1 MHETDRTVSSLNFT
15 FCGVLC
21 SICDLRFLIF
31 LEGVVTGVLSS
42 SRLGVV
48 ARVVDLEWN
57 TGVSRRSLSSG
68 FGRLL
73 FGVLTTRLLLGVAVT
88 SISGVGNTRISSC
101 SSSGSLGCIERFM
114 SNFGVIGRTIQSS
127 SSPLQIGQSSWSRF
141 DSFNYVT
148 RASG

>member
-21 SICDLRFLIF
+21 SICDLLLIIF
-31 LEGVVTGVLSS
+31 LDGVVTGVLSS
-42 SRLGVV
+42 SRQGVV
-48 ARVVDLEWN
+48 ARVVDLEWK

-88 SISGVGNTRISSC
+88 SISGVGNTRISSP
-101 SSSGSLGCIERFM
+101 SSSAFSTSPERLM
-114 SNFGVIGRTIQSS
+114 SSFGVIGRTIQSS
-127 SSPLQIGQSSWSRF
+127 SAPLQIGQSS
-141 DSFNYVT
+141 
-148 RASG
+148 